1 MTNSLFWIIINYG
14 NSRKEGLFFIKSKE
28 VRYLGKEGDL
38 RMYYIVSTY
47 EDRYLRADNTITT
60 AKDQAI
66 KFETREDAQNL
77 IDHRLPKLIRNCLGD
92 VHIIN
97 DNELDREDIKYK
109 DFNMSLTN
117 KELVKEMLSS
127 LMSKVKIETLRDNL
141 SILDKMLSDI
151 SHYRE
156 NVGRSSD
163 GLDDLERSIL
173 IKRRE
178 IKNEIRYIL
187 LIDKMFKT
195 KDQINIKELVDEYNS
210 IEKGEFKP
218 RVLKGLFGDNEI
230 IPKFED
236 IWTE

>member
-1 MTNSLFWIIINYG
+1 M
-14 NSRKEGLFFIKSKE
+14 FFIKSKE
-28 VRYLGKEGDL
+28 VRYLDKEGDL
-38 RMYYIVSTY
+38 RMYYIASTY

-127 LMSKVKIETLRDNL
+127 LMSKVKIETLRDKL

-163 GLDDLERSIL
+163 GLDDLERNIL

>member
-1 MTNSLFWIIINYG
+1 M
-14 NSRKEGLFFIKSKE
+14 
-28 VRYLGKEGDL
+28 
-38 RMYYIVSTY
+38 
-47 EDRYLRADNTITT
+47 
-60 AKDQAI
+60 
-66 KFETREDAQNL
+66 
-77 IDHRLPKLIRNCLGD
+77 
-92 VHIIN
+92 HIIN

-141 SILDKMLSDI
+141 STLDKMLSDI

-163 GLDDLERSIL
+163 GLDDLERNIL